1 MPKSEPRYDA
11 GYPLAI
17 ELVYAQKLGD
27 NTRLFCKWVRDA
39 CLKTYRA
46 IGKSGAILNTD
57 AADGKDVSVDDVLG
71 DFLAAATV
79 KKVRVYIKRRAG
91 KNYSRM
97 TREQQERLIRSVT
110 QELLPDASIFLKAI
124 PALLKDGEF
133 GAVPAYVVSEVRRQA
148 GISLAKDFAKV
159 TNSRPDTYIRIINRT
174 ADEVQTA
181 IVNGKFGFTDEYW
194 QNYYQRFRVDGVNLI
209 DLKKGLPAAPDT
221 AGAISKQVAALS
233 EPLRTSSVIPSL
245 PAMDKTRQQLTEVTI
260 DDFKVIIRAAE
271 GKNLAKG
278 IEMLPESM
286 VDAITV
292 DAFENDKALFQA
304 VADQIEQSM
313 GRMQN
318 VTDEALQRGIKIV
331 QQGLREGMGSAW
343 VEEHLIKE
351 MEIPPRRAAN
361 VARNE
366 VGNGRAA
373 RVAASAKRMGVTIY
387 RWRGR
392 LDERERKEH
401 VKREGRAYYFDS
413 PPPDGNPGEPH
424 LCRCEAE
431 MMFTESDVEKAEKE
445 IAARNTG

>member
-1 MPKSEPRYDA
+1 MSKREPRYDA

-71 DFLAAATV
+71 DFLAVATV
-79 KKVRVYIKRRAG
+79 KKVRVYIKQRAG

-97 TREQQERLIRSVT
+97 TRAQQERLIQSVT
-110 QELLPDASIFLKAI
+110 KELLPDASIFLKAI

-148 GISLAKDFAKV
+148 GISLAKDFARV
-159 TNSRPDTYIRIINRT
+159 TNAKPDTYIRVINRA
-174 ADEVQTA
+174 ADEVQSA
-181 IVNGKFGFTDEYW
+181 IVNGRFGFTDEYW
-194 QNYYQRFRVDGVNLI
+194 QNYYQRFRVDGVSLI
-209 DLKKGLPAAPDT
+209 DLKKGLPATPDT
-221 AGAISKQVAALS
+221 AGAVSEQVARLS
-233 EPLRTSSVIPSL
+233 ESLRTSSVIPSL
-245 PAMDKTRQQLTEVTI
+245 PAMDKTRQQLTEVTL

-271 GKNLAKG
+271 GKKLASG

-318 VTDEALQRGIKIV
+318 VSDEALQRGIKVV
-331 QQGLREGMGSAW
+331 QEGLREGMGSAW
-343 VEEHLIKE
+343 VEEQLIRE

-366 VGNGRAA
+366 VGNARAA
-373 RVAASAKRMGVTIY
+373 RVAVSAKRMGVKIY

>member
-1 MPKSEPRYDA
+1 MSKREPRYDA

-71 DFLAAATV
+71 DFLAVATV
-79 KKVRVYIKRRAG
+79 KKVRVYIKQRAG

-97 TREQQERLIRSVT
+97 TRAQQERLIQSVT
-110 QELLPDASIFLKAI
+110 KELLPDASIFLKAI

-133 GAVPAYVVSEVRRQA
+133 GAVPAYIVSEVRRQA
-148 GISLAKDFAKV
+148 GISLAKDFARV
-159 TNSRPDTYIRIINRT
+159 TNAKPDTYIRVINRA
-174 ADEVQTA
+174 ADEVQSA
-181 IVNGKFGFTDEYW
+181 IVNGRFGFTDEYW
-194 QNYYQRFRVDGVNLI
+194 QNYYQRFRVDGVSLI
-209 DLKKGLPAAPDT
+209 DLKKGLPATPDT
-221 AGAISKQVAALS
+221 AGAVSEQVARLS
-233 EPLRTSSVIPSL
+233 ESLRTSSVIPSL
-245 PAMDKTRQQLTEVTI
+245 PAMDKTRQQLTEVTL

-271 GKNLAKG
+271 GKKLASG

-318 VTDEALQRGIKIV
+318 VSDEALQRGIKVV
-331 QQGLREGMGSAW
+331 QEGLREGMGSAW
-343 VEEHLIKE
+343 VEEQLIRE

-366 VGNGRAA
+366 VGNARAA
-373 RVAASAKRMGVTIY
+373 RVAVSAKRMGVKIY

>member
-71 DFLAAATV
+71 DFLAVATV
-79 KKVRVYIKRRAG
+79 KKVRVYIKQRAG

-97 TREQQERLIRSVT
+97 TRAQQERLIQSVT
-110 QELLPDASIFLKAI
+110 KELLPDASIFLKAI

-133 GAVPAYVVSEVRRQA
+133 GAVPAYVVSEIRRQA
-148 GISLAKDFAKV
+148 GIGLAKDFGRV
-159 TNSRPDTYIRIINRT
+159 TNTKPDTYIRVINRA
-174 ADEVQTA
+174 ADEVQSA
-181 IVNGKFGFTDEYW
+181 IVNGRFGFTDEYW
-194 QNYYQRFRVDGVNLI
+194 QNYYQRFRVDGVSLI
-209 DLKKGLPAAPDT
+209 DLKKGLPATPDT
-221 AGAISKQVAALS
+221 AGAVSEQVARLS
-233 EPLRTSSVIPSL
+233 ESLRTSSVIPSL
-245 PAMDKTRQQLTEVTI
+245 PAMDKTCQQLTEVTL

-271 GKNLAKG
+271 GKKLASG

-318 VTDEALQRGIKIV
+318 VSDEALQRGIKVV
-331 QQGLREGMGSAW
+331 QEGLREGMGSAW
-343 VEEHLIKE
+343 VEEQLIRE

-366 VGNGRAA
+366 VGNARAA
-373 RVAASAKRMGVTIY
+373 RVAVSAKRMGVKIY

>member
-1 MPKSEPRYDA
+1 MPRSEPRYDA

-27 NTRLFCKWVRDA
+27 NTRLFCKWVRNA

-46 IGKSGAILNTD
+46 IGKSSAVINTD
-57 AADGKDVSVDDVLG
+57 AADGKDISIDDVLG
-71 DFLAAATV
+71 DFIAAATV
-79 KKVRVYIKRRAG
+79 KKVRVYIKYKAG
-91 KNYSRM
+91 KSYSRM
-97 TREQQERLIRSVT
+97 TREQQEKLIRDVAR
-110 QELLPDASIFLKAI
+110 ELLPDASVFLKVI
-124 PALLKDGEF
+124 PALLRDGEF

-148 GISLAKDFAKV
+148 GISLAKDFARV
-159 TNSRPDTYIRIINRT
+159 TNTKPDTYIRVINRT
-174 ADEVQTA
+174 ADEIQSA
-181 IVNGKFGFTDEYW
+181 IANERFGLTDEYW
-194 QNYYQRFRVDGVNLI
+194 QSYYQRFRVDGVKLL
-209 DLKKGLPAAPDT
+209 DMKKGLPATPDT
-221 AGAISKQVAALS
+221 AGAVTDKVAELS
-233 EPLRTSSVIPSL
+233 ESLRTSSVIPSL
-245 PAMDKTRQQLTEVTI
+245 PTMDKTRQQLTEVTL
-260 DDFKVIIRAAE
+260 DDFKVIVRAAE
-271 GKNLAKG
+271 GKKLASG

-292 DAFENDKALFQA
+292 DAFENDKALLQA
-304 VADQIEQSM
+304 VSDQIGQSM

-318 VTDEALQRGIKIV
+318 VSDEALQRGIKVV
-331 QQGLREGMGSAW
+331 QEGIREGMGSAW
-343 VEEHLIKE
+343 VEEQLIKE

-366 VGNGRAA
+366 VGNARAA
-373 RVAASAKRMGVTIY
+373 RVAVSAKRMGVKIY

-445 IAARNTG
+445 IASRNTG

>member
-27 NTRLFCKWVRDA
+27 NTRLFCKWVLDA

-46 IGKSGAILNTD
+46 IGKSGAVINTD

-71 DFLAAATV
+71 DFIAAATV
-79 KKVRVYIKRRAG
+79 KKVRVYIKAKAG
-91 KNYSRM
+91 KSYSRM
-97 TREQQERLIRSVT
+97 TREQQEKLIRDVA

-124 PALLKDGEF
+124 PDLLRDGEF

-148 GISLAKDFAKV
+148 GLSLAKDFAKV
-159 TNSRPDTYIRIINRT
+159 TNTKPDTYIRVINRT
-174 ADEVQTA
+174 ADEIQSA

-194 QNYYQRFRVDGVNLI
+194 QSYYQRFRIDGVKLI
-209 DLKKGLPAAPDT
+209 DMKKGLPATPDT
-221 AGAISKQVAALS
+221 AGAVTEKVAALS

-245 PAMDKTRQQLTEVTI
+245 PAMDKTRQQLTEVTL
-260 DDFKVIIRAAE
+260 DDFKVIVRAAE
-271 GKNLAKG
+271 GKKLAAG
-278 IEMLPESM
+278 VEMLPESM

-318 VTDEALQRGIKIV
+318 VADEALQRGIKAV
-331 QQGLREGMGSAW
+331 QEGLREGMGSAW
-343 VEEHLIKE
+343 VEEQLIKE

-366 VGNGRAA
+366 VGNARAA
-373 RVAASAKRMGVTIY
+373 RVAVSAKKMGVKIY

-445 IAARNTG
+445 IASRNTG